1 MKKILASSV
10 TLVLIGFLALAA
22 LELPILGSAD
32 SLANNAVAKL
42 YVDQAI
48 SDTGAVNVV
57 AAMILDYRAFDT
69 FVEASVIFT
78 ALTAVI
84 GLLKKG
90 GSRYE
95 D

>member
-10 TLVLIGFLALAA
+10 TLLLIGFLSLAV
-22 LELPILGSAD
+22 LELPLLGSPD
-32 SLANNAVAKL
+32 SLANNAVAKY

-48 SDTGAVNVV
+48 ADTGAVNVV

-69 FVEASVIFT
+69 FIEASVIFT
-78 ALTAVI
+78 ALMAVV